1 MAKQRERGWPPDPGP
16 LPVPVVDNHTHLD
29 SIAHV
34 LPGDTPAPTVADHL
48 ARAAAVGVDRLV
60 QVGCDLAAARWTDA
74 LLRGDQTIWGR
85 EQADPARAEA
95 GTSQDHLVGRAGA
108 PGVASVLGAVAIH
121 PNEAVLHGGVREVG
135 PDELEPDPRPHHDVP
150 LDDAVAEIAAIARAN
165 DRVRV
170 IGETGMDLFRTGPR
184 GEAVQREAFRA
195 HVALAKE
202 LGLALQIHDRDAH
215 AQVLDVLARDG
226 APERTVFHCYSGD
239 AAMARFCAEQG
250 WYLSFAGPVTFRA
263 NDELRAALRTVPL
276 EQVLVET
283 DAPYLTPHP
292 YRGRPNAPY
301 VLPTTVRTVAE
312 VVDLPLAD
320 VCERLAATSVAVY
333 GPW

>member
-1 MAKQRERGWPPDPGP
+1 MGKQRERGWPPDPEP

-34 LPGDTPAPTVADHL
+34 LPDDTRAPSIADHL
-48 ARAAAVGVDRLV
+48 TRAAAVGVDRLV
-60 QVGCDLAAARWTDA
+60 QVGCDLPAARWTDA
-74 LLRGDQTIWGR
+74 LLREPASAEHGVAARPAAVTGDNPMLG
-85 EQADPARAEA
+85 
-95 GTSQDHLVGRAGA
+95 
-108 PGVASVLGAVAIH
+108 PGVGKVLGAVAIH

-135 PDELEPDPRPHHDVP
+135 PDGLEPDPRPHHDVP

-165 DRVRV
+165 DRVRA
-170 IGETGMDLFRTGPR
+170 IGETGMDLFRTGAR

-263 NDELRAALRTVPL
+263 NDELRAALRAVPL
-276 EQVLVET
+276 GQVLVET

-301 VLPTTVRTVAE
+301 VLPATVRTVAE
-312 VVDLPLAD
+312 VVDRPLAD

>member
-1 MAKQRERGWPPDPGP
+1 MAKQRERGWPPDPEP

-60 QVGCDLAAARWTDA
+60 QVGCDLPAARWTDA
-74 LLRGDQTIWGR
+74 LLRGDQAIWGR
-85 EQADPARAEA
+85 EQADPTRAGA

-108 PGVASVLGAVAIH
+108 PGVASVLGAVAVH
-121 PNEAVLHGGVREVG
+121 PNEAVLHGRVREVG
-135 PDELEPDPRPHHDVP
+135 PDGLEPDPRPHHDVP

-165 DRVRV
+165 DRVRA
-170 IGETGMDLFRTGPR
+170 IGETGMDLFRTGSR

-263 NDELRAALRTVPL
+263 NDELRAALRAVPL
-276 EQVLVET
+276 AQVLVET

-301 VLPTTVRTVAE
+301 VLPTTVRTVTE
-312 VVDLPLAD
+312 VVDRPLAD

>member
-1 MAKQRERGWPPDPGP
+1 MAKQRERGWPPDPEP

-34 LPGDTPAPTVADHL
+34 LPEGTPAPTVADHL

-60 QVGCDLAAARWTDA
+60 QVGCDLPAARWTDA
-74 LLRGDQTIWGR
+74 LLRGDQAIWGR
-85 EQADPARAEA
+85 EQADPTRAGA

-135 PDELEPDPRPHHDVP
+135 PDGLEPDPRPHHDVP

-165 DRVRV
+165 DRVRA
-170 IGETGMDLFRTGPR
+170 IGETGMDLFRTGAR

-263 NDELRAALRTVPL
+263 NDELRAALRAVPL
-276 EQVLVET
+276 GQVLVET

-312 VVDLPLAD
+312 VVDRPLAD

>member
-1 MAKQRERGWPPDPGP
+1 MAKQRERGWPPDPEP

-60 QVGCDLAAARWTDA
+60 QVGCDLPAARWTDA
-74 LLRGDQTIWGR
+74 LLRGDQAIWGR
-85 EQADPARAEA
+85 EQADPTRAGA

-108 PGVASVLGAVAIH
+108 PGVASVLGAVAVH
-121 PNEAVLHGGVREVG
+121 PNEAVLHGRVREVG
-135 PDELEPDPRPHHDVP
+135 PDGLEPDPRPHHDVP

-165 DRVRV
+165 DRVRA
-170 IGETGMDLFRTGPR
+170 IGETGMDLFRTGSR

-263 NDELRAALRTVPL
+263 NDELRAALRAVPL
-276 EQVLVET
+276 AQVLVET

-312 VVDLPLAD
+312 VVDRPLAD